1 MWNVK
6 DNKNSFTQTCLP
18 AGREA
23 KKNTKAAK
31 SLCGL
36 LNSAPLR
43 ENKKLF
49 K

>member
-1 MWNVK
+1 MNDSKNLGK
-6 DNKNSFTQTCLP
+6 DKLP